1 MAEAKRKKGES
12 FESLLRRFKRK
23 IQQSGI
29 ILQSRKIRYHQP
41 SKSRNRQRNDALRRM
56 EINEEKDYL
65 RKIGKLRD
73 EDFRGRKY

>member
-1 MAEAKRKKGES
+1 VAEAKRKKGES